1 MTIKNGDNSTV
12 SSSRIGTPASAPVS
26 DKGRKTGVSS
36 SGAAE
41 SDQVS
46 VDSHRSLLATAL
58 SPSSV
63 DQSNKVEELR
73 RLVSAGQYS
82 VDPVEVSR
90 AVIRSLLAGE

>member
-1 MTIKNGDNSTV
+1 MERAHQDEYGTVAGPVIKQVPNNQTEHDT
-12 SSSRIGTPASAPVS
+12 AH
-26 DKGRKTGVSS
+26 
-36 SGAAE
+36 GAAE

-73 RLVSAGQYS
+73 RVVSAGQYS

>member
-1 MTIKNGDNSTV
+1 VTIKNGDNPGI

-46 VDSHRSLLATAL
+46 VDSHRSLLASAL
-58 SPSSV
+58 SPSSA

-73 RLVSAGQYS
+73 RLYSSGQYS

-90 AVIRSLLAGE
+90 AVIRSLLVGE